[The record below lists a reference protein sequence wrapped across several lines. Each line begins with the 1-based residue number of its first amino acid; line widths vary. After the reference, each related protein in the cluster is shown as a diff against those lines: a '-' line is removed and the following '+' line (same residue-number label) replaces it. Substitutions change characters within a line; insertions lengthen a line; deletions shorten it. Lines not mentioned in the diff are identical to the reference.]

1 MSSKTNFLSVIS
13 SIQKIRIYET
23 KSTIYLIGCNN
34 RESRFRVMQI
44 SRSND
49 LQILE
54 DPNEYEIKDI
64 RKITGGLKF
73 TKSLSAYGIVG
84 FVRFLEGYY
93 LILVTKRNKIGVIGN
108 HVIYTIKDT
117 TIYRISA
124 ESNKNSNPLESKY
137 LKMFMNVDLSSNFY
151 FSYSYDISR
160 TLQYNMA
167 EPKFVGENVN
177 IVEEEPLN
185 WDEPEYSKEEK
196 IYAYRSTSRKK
207 FIWNEY
213 LLKPMENKVL
223 HKDWMLEVIHGFI
236 NQSSISIFG
245 LPIYVC
251 LIARRS
257 TKFAGTRFLK
267 RGANLAGDVANEVET
282 EQIVSDGTKMC
293 SFVQIRGSIPSH
305 WSQDISKIAKPPIS
319 LDIPDPYAETSGKHF
334 EKLLFQYGAPIVILN
349 LVKKREKRKHES
361 ILTTEITNS
370 VKYLNQFLPSNC
382 KIRYNHFDMARK
394 NRSDKNVMES
404 LAVIAESVIQ
414 QTGMFYKDNNETV
427 YQTGIIRTNCV
438 DCLDRTNTAQFAMG
452 KCALAHQLYKMGFL
466 RAPPR
471 LEFDSDCI
479 TMLESLYEIH
489 GDTLALQYGGS
500 QLVHRIKTYRK
511 TAAWTSQGND
521 IMQTLSRYYSNT
533 FSDTEKQQ
541 SINLFLGYFVPPQ
554 NEGEE
559 NIWDLPNDYHMHNP
573 MDIVKKSRSNDL
585 TKWYSDIVRKNLPNS
600 TANANKIVMELI
612 RIHTR
617 DLEMIDLYSN
627 YHFTFQMTSLEENI
641 AYQISHFA
649 RNFMPTFRTNFS
661 PFEPGKRGSHT
672 KNPSLTG
679 QSSTHS
685 ANSSNSSSDNSDS
698 SSDEDEISL
707 SQRGSSANLSRNNDT
722 SGVTEK
728 FRLENILPPSQEVYG
743 FEIQTIQK
751 DSLLKYKNY
760 INIQKKATP
769 QAQSLTKEVRPEK
782 PNLNAKQ
789 FQLKALGT
797 YTDSSL
803 EVKPPVVTQHQQY
816 QNYCDLI
823 ISQDYDKNYSNLNVL
838 EKYLNF
844 IK

>member
-1 MSSKTNFLSVIS
+1 M
-13 SIQKIRIYET
+13 
-23 KSTIYLIGCNN
+23 
-34 RESRFRVMQI
+34 
-44 SRSND
+44 
-49 LQILE
+49 
-54 DPNEYEIKDI
+54 
-64 RKITGGLKF
+64 
-73 TKSLSAYGIVG
+73 
-84 FVRFLEGYY
+84 
-93 LILVTKRNKIGVIGN
+93 
-108 HVIYTIKDT
+108 
-117 TIYRISA
+117 
-124 ESNKNSNPLESKY
+124 
-137 LKMFMNVDLSSNFY
+137 
-151 FSYSYDISR
+151 
-160 TLQYNMA
+160 
-167 EPKFVGENVN
+167 
-177 IVEEEPLN
+177 
-185 WDEPEYSKEEK
+185 
-196 IYAYRSTSRKK
+196 
-207 FIWNEY
+207 
-213 LLKPMENKVL
+213 
-223 HKDWMLEVIHGFI
+223 
-236 NQSSISIFG
+236 
-245 LPIYVC
+245 
-251 LIARRS
+251 
-257 TKFAGTRFLK
+257 
-267 RGANLAGDVANEVET
+267 
-282 EQIVSDGTKMC
+282 
-293 SFVQIRGSIPSH
+293 
-305 WSQDISKIAKPPIS
+305 
-319 LDIPDPYAETSGKHF
+319 
-334 EKLLFQYGAPIVILN
+334 KLLNLDLN
-349 LVKKREKRKHES
+349 L
-361 ILTTEITNS
+361 
-370 VKYLNQFLPSNC
+370 P
-382 KIRYNHFDMARK
+382 
-394 NRSDKNVMES
+394 
-404 LAVIAESVIQ
+404 
-414 QTGMFYKDNNETV
+414 DNNETV

-573 MDIVKKSRSNDL
+573 MDVIRNSRSNDL
-585 TKWYSDIVRKNLPNS
+585 TKWYSDIVRKNLPES

-685 ANSSNSSSDNSDS
+685 ANSSNSSSDDSDS
-698 SSDEDEISL
+698 SSDEDDISL
-707 SQRGSSANLSRNNDT
+707 SQRGSSANLSRSNETPGAAD
-722 SGVTEK
+722 K
-728 FRLENILPPSQEVYG
+728 FRLEDILPSSQEVYG

-769 QAQSLTKEVRPEK
+769 PAPSLTKEVRPEK

-797 YTDSSL
+797 YLDSNQA
-803 EVKPPVVTQHQQY
+803 VKPPVVTQHQQY

-823 ISQDYDKNYSNLNVL
+823 ISKDYDKNYSNLNVL